1 MFIRRTQ
8 TRSRISGEPYV
19 TYRLVQSQRVG
30 NAIKQSTVL
39 NLGTHFDLPQ
49 EHWPALAQYI
59 DELVRGQTSILQTT
73 LPERV
78 QSFAQRYAAQIIART
93 PGAPTMGVAQ
103 PASTPAVDPAVVAQP
118 ATPAAGH
125 AASNPAAPPPSTPPS
140 TASDVARYQEVDLD
154 SLELVD
160 PRSVG
165 VEHAALSV
173 MRQCGLQD
181 KLSELGLNRPQIAA
195 AVGNIIA
202 RMARPGSE
210 LATHAWLKDTSALGE
225 LIDFDFEAMDLNRLY
240 RASDALY
247 KHREV
252 LQEHL
257 FGQARSMFG
266 LTQTITLYD
275 LTNTY
280 FEGVAAGVS
289 KAQRGHSK
297 ECRSDCPLV
306 TLAMALDT
314 SGFVRRVQ
322 FFAGN
327 AGEPATLKDMLAG
340 LHAEPGATVVMDAG
354 IAAQANLSW
363 LRQQGYHYVVVS
375 KLRER
380 QFDPAQASQVQSA
393 GGVTIKL
400 QRVPNPKDQGEVLLY
415 CHSPAREEKDRAID
429 TAKASGLEAALARLQ
444 AGLGQPQGQAQGK
457 AQGKAGGQQDS
468 KAKGKASTQDV
479 ATFMQ
484 RLGRIKQR
492 LARAAQHY
500 EITVSTDDE
509 GKRVTAITWV
519 KRIKPGTA
527 AAHPGVYCLRTTL
540 LKHDD
545 ATLWRTYIM
554 LTELESV
561 FRSLKTDL
569 GLRPVFHRVDR
580 RVEGHLFI
588 SVLAYHFVHT
598 LRMQL
603 KAQGVNDS
611 WGTLREVMATQRRV
625 TVTMQRRDGRTVH
638 VRKATR
644 PKPRHQTLVTLL
656 KLEPN
661 PGRTHRVLI

>member
-19 TYRLVQSQRVG
+19 TYRLVHSARVG
-30 NAIKQSTVL
+30 NTIKQTTVL
-39 NLGTHFDLPQ
+39 NLGSHFELPQ
-49 EHWPALAQYI
+49 AQWPALAQRI
-59 DELVRGQTSILQTT
+59 DELVSGQRSMLEAT
-73 LPERV
+73 LPEEV
-78 QSFAQRYAAQIIART
+78 QAFAQRFAAQIIARK
-93 PGAPTMGVAQ
+93 PAVPSLGAAPTARAVRAAAASARPAANPPNSPPGS
-103 PASTPAVDPAVVAQP
+103 PASRPADSPASPTSEAH
-118 ATPAAGH
+118 G
-125 AASNPAAPPPSTPPS
+125 
-140 TASDVARYQEVDLD
+140 VARYQEVDLD

-165 VEHAALSV
+165 VEHAALV
-173 MRQCGLQD
+173 AMRQCGLED
-181 KLSELGLNRPQIAA
+181 KLAQLGLNRPQIAA
-195 AVGNIIA
+195 AVGNIVA
-202 RMARPGSE
+202 RMAQPGSE

-247 KHREV
+247 KHRQA

-257 FGQARSMFG
+257 FGKARSMFG
-266 LTQTITLYD
+266 LGQTITLYD

-289 KAQRGHSK
+289 KAKRGHSK

-306 TLAMALDT
+306 TLAMALDA

-327 AGEPATLKDMLAG
+327 ASEPATLKGMLTG
-340 LHAEPGATVVMDAG
+340 LDAAPGATVVMDAG
-354 IAAQANLSW
+354 IAAQANLTW
-363 LRQQGYHYVVVS
+363 LREQGYHYVVVS

-380 QFDPAQASQVQSA
+380 QFDPTLATEVQSA
-393 GGVTIKL
+393 GLVPIKL
-400 QRVPNPKDQGEVLLY
+400 QRVQGAQGEVLLY

-429 TAKASGLEAALARLQ
+429 TAKASGLEAALAKLQ
-444 AGLGQPQGQAQGK
+444 ASL
-457 AQGKAGGQQDS
+457 S
-468 KAKGKASTQDV
+468 KPRGTQDV
-479 ATFMQ
+479 ATIMQ
-484 RLGRIKQR
+484 RLGRAKQR
-492 LARAAQHY
+492 FARAAQHY
-500 EITVSTDDE
+500 EITVATDPE
-509 GKRVTAITWV
+509 GKRVTAITWI
-519 KRIKPGTA
+519 KRIKPGSA

-540 LKHDD
+540 VDQD
-545 ATLWRTYIM
+545 NATLWRTYIM

-569 GLRPVFHRVDR
+569 GLRPVFHQVDR

-598 LRMQL
+598 LRLQL
-603 KAQGVNDS
+603 KAHGVNDS
-611 WGTLREVMATQRRV
+611 WNTLRQTLATQRRV
-625 TVTMQRRDGRTVH
+625 TVTLQRRDGRTVH

-644 PKPRHQTLVTLL
+644 PKPRHQTLGNIL

-661 PGRTHRVLI
+661 PGRTHRVLV

>member
-8 TRSRISGEPYV
+8 TRNRTSGEPYS
-19 TYRLVQSQRVG
+19 TYRLVEASRVG
-30 NAIKQSTVL
+30 SAVKQTTLL
-39 NLGTHFDLPQ
+39 NLGSHFDLPQ
-49 EHWPALAQYI
+49 AHWPALARRI
-59 DELVRGQTSILQTT
+59 GELVHGQSSMLEAS
-73 LPERV
+73 LPEQV
-78 QSFAQRYAAQIIART
+78 QAFAQRFAAQIIARKQ
-93 PGAPTMGVAQ
+93 PVPSLDAAPTVRA
-103 PASTPAVDPAVVAQP
+103 DR
-118 ATPAAGH
+118 ATPAPAK
-125 AASNPAAPPPSTPPS
+125 AAKPPSRP
-140 TASDVARYQEVDLD
+140 ASQAGEQARYQEVDLD

-165 VEHAALSV
+165 VEHAALSA
-173 MRQCGLQD
+173 MRQCGLED

-195 AVGNIIA
+195 AVGNIVA
-202 RMARPGSE
+202 RMAQPCSE

-247 KHREV
+247 KHREA

-266 LTQTITLYD
+266 LGPQTITLYD

-289 KAQRGHSK
+289 KAKRGHSK

-306 TLAMALDT
+306 TLAMALDA

-327 AGEPATLKDMLAG
+327 ASEPTTLKGMLTG
-340 LHAEPGATVVMDAG
+340 LDAAPGATVVMDAG
-354 IAAQANLSW
+354 IATEANLTW
-363 LRQQGYHYVVVS
+363 LREQGYHYVVVS

-380 QFDPAQASQVQSA
+380 QFDPSLATEVQSA
-393 GGVTIKL
+393 GDVTIKL
-400 QRVPNPKDQGEVLLY
+400 QRVLDAQGHVLLY
-415 CHSPAREEKDRAID
+415 CHSPTREEKDRAID
-429 TAKASGLEAALARLQ
+429 TAKASGLEAALTKLQ
-444 AGLGQPQGQAQGK
+444 AGL
-457 AQGKAGGQQDS
+457 S
-468 KAKGKASTQDV
+468 KPRGTQDV
-479 ATFMQ
+479 ATILQ
-484 RLGRIKQR
+484 RLGRTKQR
-492 LARAAQHY
+492 FARAAQHY
-500 EITVSTDDE
+500 EITVATDPE
-509 GKRVTAITWV
+509 GQLVTAITWV
-519 KRIKPGTA
+519 KRIKPGSA

-540 LKHDD
+540 VDQD
-545 ATLWRTYIM
+545 NATLWRTYIM

-598 LRMQL
+598 LRLQL
-603 KAQGVNDS
+603 KAHGVNDS
-611 WGTLREVMATQRRV
+611 WNTLRQTMATQRRV
-625 TVTMQRRDGRTVH
+625 TVTLQRRDGHTVH

-644 PKPRHQTLVTLL
+644 PKPRHQTLGTLL
-656 KLEPN
+656 KLDPN
-661 PGRTHRVLI
+661 PGRTHRVLV

>member
-8 TRSRISGEPYV
+8 TRNRVSGEPYI
-19 TYRLVQSQRVG
+19 THRLVHCARVG
-30 NAIKQSTVL
+30 NVIKQTTLL
-39 NLGTHFDLPQ
+39 NLGSHFDLPQ
-49 EHWPALAQYI
+49 AQWPALAQRI
-59 DELVRGQTSILQTT
+59 DELVRGQHSLLDAT
-73 LPERV
+73 LPEAV
-78 QSFAQRYAAQIIART
+78 QAFAQRFAAQLIARQRPVPSLGT
-93 PGAPTMGVAQ
+93 APA
-103 PASTPAVDPAVVAQP
+103 AAAAP
-118 ATPAAGH
+118 ATPAG
-125 AASNPAAPPPSTPPS
+125 AAPAAAPTKAPGSPASEPSEI
-140 TASDVARYQEVDLD
+140 ARYQEVDLD

-165 VEHAALSV
+165 VEHAALWA
-173 MRQCGLQD
+173 MRQCGLED
-181 KLSELGLNRPQIAA
+181 KLTELGLNRPQIAA
-195 AVGNIIA
+195 AVGNIVA
-202 RMARPGSE
+202 RMAQPGSE
-210 LATHAWLKDTSALGE
+210 LATHAWLKDTSGLGE
-225 LIDFDFEAMDLNRLY
+225 LIDHDFEGMDLNRLY

-247 KHREV
+247 KHREA

-257 FGQARSMFG
+257 FGRARSMFG
-266 LTQTITLYD
+266 LGQTITLYD

-280 FEGVAAGVS
+280 FEGAAAGVS
-289 KAQRGHSK
+289 KALRGHSK

-306 TLAMALDT
+306 TLAMALDA

-327 AGEPATLKDMLAG
+327 ASEPTTLKGMLTG
-340 LHAEPGATVVMDAG
+340 LDAAPGATVVMDAG
-354 IAAQANLSW
+354 IATAANLTW
-363 LRQQGYHYVVVS
+363 LREQGFHYVVVS

-380 QFDPAQASQVQSA
+380 QFDPALATEVQSA
-393 GGVTIKL
+393 GDATIKL
-400 QRVPNPKDQGEVLLY
+400 QRVLDAQGHVLLY

-444 AGLGQPQGQAQGK
+444 AGLGKPRGAR
-457 AQGKAGGQQDS
+457 
-468 KAKGKASTQDV
+468 DV
-479 ATFMQ
+479 ATVMQ
-484 RLGRIKQR
+484 RLGRAKQR
-492 LARAAQHY
+492 FARAAQHY
-500 EITVSTDDE
+500 EITLATDPE

-519 KRIKPGTA
+519 KRIKPGSA

-540 LKHDD
+540 VDQDD

-569 GLRPVFHRVDR
+569 GLRPVFHRIDR

-598 LRMQL
+598 LRLQL

-611 WGTLREVMATQRRV
+611 WNTLRQVLATQRRV

-644 PKPRHQTLVTLL
+644 PKPRHQTLGTIL
-656 KLEPN
+656 KLDPN
-661 PGRTHRVLI
+661 PGRTHRVLV

>member
-8 TRSRISGEPYV
+8 TRNRISGEPYS
-19 TYRLVQSQRVG
+19 TFRLVQATRVG
-30 NAIKQSTVL
+30 KIVKQATVL
-39 NLGTHFDLPQ
+39 NLGSHFDLPQ
-49 EHWPALAQYI
+49 AQWPALAQRI
-59 DELVRGQTSILQTT
+59 DELVRGQGSMLEPT
-73 LPERV
+73 LPEV
-78 QSFAQRYAAQIIART
+78 VEAYAQRFAAQIIART
-93 PGAPTMGVAQ
+93 PAVPSLGAPASPGTAAARAVPVTRSDRPVSQ
-103 PASTPAVDPAVVAQP
+103 PT
-118 ATPAAGH
+118 GE
-125 AASNPAAPPPSTPPS
+125 PSTKPS
-140 TASDVARYQEVDLD
+140 SPAGEVARYQEVDLD

-165 VEHAALSV
+165 VEHAALSA
-173 MRQCGLQD
+173 MRQCGLED
-181 KLSELGLNRPQIAA
+181 KLKQLGLNRPQIAA
-195 AVGNIIA
+195 ALGNIVA
-202 RMARPGSE
+202 RMAQPGSE
-210 LATHAWLKDTSALGE
+210 LSTHAWLQHTSSLGE
-225 LIDFDFEAMDLNRLY
+225 LIDHDFQAMDLNRLY

-247 KHREV
+247 KHREA

-266 LTQTITLYD
+266 LGQTITLYD

-289 KAQRGHSK
+289 KAKRGHSK

-306 TLAMALDT
+306 TLAMALDA

-327 AGEPATLKDMLAG
+327 ASEPTTLKDMLSG
-340 LHAEPGATVVMDAG
+340 LHAAPGATVVMDAG
-354 IAAQANLSW
+354 IAAQANLTW
-363 LRQQGYHYVVVS
+363 LRAQGYHYVVVS
-375 KLRER
+375 KLRQR
-380 QFDPAQASQVQSA
+380 QFDPTQATEVRSA
-393 GGVTIKL
+393 GDVPIKL
-400 QRVPNPKDQGEVLLY
+400 QRVQLEGDKGEVLLY

-429 TAKASGLEAALARLQ
+429 TAKATGLEDALTKLQ
-444 AGLGQPQGQAQGK
+444 AGL
-457 AQGKAGGQQDS
+457 S
-468 KAKGKASTQDV
+468 KPKGKNSNHDV

-484 RLGRIKQR
+484 RLGRAKQR
-492 LARAAQHY
+492 FARAAQHY
-500 EITVSTDDE
+500 EITVTTDAE
-509 GKRVTAITWV
+509 SKLVTAITWV
-519 KRIKPGTA
+519 KNVVPGSA

-540 LKHDD
+540 VEQDN

-598 LRMQL
+598 LRLQL

-611 WGTLREVMATQRRV
+611 WGTLREKMATQRRV
-625 TVTMQRRDGRTVH
+625 TVTMQRRDGRVVH

-644 PKPRHQTLVTLL
+644 AKPKHQTLANIL
-656 KLEPN
+656 KLDPN
-661 PGRTHRVLI
+661 PGRTHRVLV